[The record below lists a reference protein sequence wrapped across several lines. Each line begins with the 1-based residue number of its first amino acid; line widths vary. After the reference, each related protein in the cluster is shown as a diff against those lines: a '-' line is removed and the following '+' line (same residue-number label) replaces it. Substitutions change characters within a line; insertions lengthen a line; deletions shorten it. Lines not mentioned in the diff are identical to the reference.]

1 MSTRQKYWRI
11 NNNIHAPKVRVIDG
25 SGKQVGVVT
34 NTKAQE
40 LARKEEL
47 DLVEIAP
54 NAKPP
59 VVKIVDYGKFRY
71 RERKKQKL
79 EKKGSKA
86 GELKEVRFSPFIGEA
101 DYNTRIARIREFLGE
116 KQKVRVVVKF
126 KGRQMGS
133 KQFGYDLLKKILGE
147 FGDEVKID
155 MEPKFLGRHLIMTMS
170 PTGKAM
176 AKKNLDK
183 ENKNAKTKNKK
194 VSNKKVQSNKKG
206 ESPKKTGV

>member
-101 DYNTRIARIREFLGE
+101 DYNTRLQKINAFLKEKNKIRL
-116 KQKVRVVVKF
+116 VVKF

-133 KQFGYDLLKKILGE
+133 KKFGYNLLERINKELG
-147 FGDEVKID
+147 DAVAID
-155 MEPKFLGRHLIMTMS
+155 MSPKFMGRHLTMVIS
-170 PTGKAM
+170 PTTKVKKAVE
-176 AKKNLDK
+176 KESKVEK
-183 ENKNAKTKNKK
+183 ENKSE
-194 VSNKKVQSNKKG
+194 VKG
-206 ESPKKTGV
+206 K

>member
-206 ESPKKTGV
+206 

>member
-1 MSTRQKYWRI
+1 M
-11 NNNIHAPKVRVIDG
+11 RVIDG

>member
-147 FGDEVKID
+147 FGDEVKVD

-170 PTGKAM
+170 PTGKTI